1 MGLIKCCLGFIFGLE
16 LVRVFGSEVGCS
28 VCKVMDEY
36 VFYEMVCDIDLEW
49 VLKAFST
56 L

>member
-1 MGLIKCCLGFIFGLE
+1 MGLIKCCLGFIFGFE
-16 LVRVFGSEVGCS
+16 LVRVFGGEVGCS
-28 VCKVMDEY
+28 VCKVMGEY
-36 VFYEMVCDIDLEW
+36 VFDEIGCDIDLEW